1 MLLKIKLFSKIQAH
15 KSSMGARGSC
25 RYYLLPNFK
34 DRKGDEYEFE
44 NDEEYKM
51 MVEPDEQAP
60 FPDIPAEAPG
70 QT

>member
-1 MLLKIKLFSKIQAH
+1 
-15 KSSMGARGSC
+15 MGARGSC

-51 MVEPDEQAP
+51 MVEPDEPAP